1 MIHIICT
8 LNHLLYSYKITIK
21 HIIFKLVV
29 SFQHKILNLQMV
41 SFLELI
47 IANVLTFST
56 NALVAICSR
65 DASAVV
71 ETRVIVTNLSTHL
84 SLTVFALNRTLLYVL
99 N

>member
-1 MIHIICT
+1 MIYIICT
-8 LNHLLYSYKITIK
+8 LDHLSYSYKITIK
-21 HIIFKLVV
+21 HIIFQLV
-29 SFQHKILNLQMV
+29 KILNSQMV

-47 IANVLTFST
+47 KVSVLTFST

-71 ETRVIVTNLSTHL
+71 EARVIVTNLSTHL